1 MIILP
6 ASILAKKAVK
16 EIAINMRKT
25 KVKNFYSTYFTPVF
39 YLYRISHRW
48 CSVKKVFLEISQ
60 TGNYLFQGLFFKK
73 VADPRPPSLFKKRLW
88 QRCFTENFAKFLGNP
103 FSIEYFRWLLLPFHA
118 SVLFLYPLKFLY
130 TWTNLDIIW
139 PY

>member
-48 CSVKKVFLEISQ
+48 CSVKKGILRNFANRKLSVP
-60 TGNYLFQGLFFKK
+60 G
-73 VADPRPPSLFKKRLW
+73 SLF
-88 QRCFTENFAKFLGNP
+88 
-103 FSIEYFRWLLLPFHA
+103 
-118 SVLFLYPLKFLY
+118 
-130 TWTNLDIIW
+130 
-139 PY
+139 